1 MRHVRLFLVTKEVH
15 MSSAELSSNRW
26 LPQLREHLKRER
38 YSAKAAK
45 RYVAVVDAFLRFLKS
60 RRVAVESA
68 ETKHIAQYL
77 QHALRLYR
85 RHNGRSPKSFDPSKP
100 FYWWRHSHT
109 TAIKMLLRLVHG
121 QRVPVPTPR
130 TSTELFH
137 REVCQQYE
145 RWMHDVRGLVP
156 ETMRGRSAEAR
167 RFLFW
172 LGERGNRQ
180 QLACITTSDIDKYQM
195 RQPSSQRRVTL
206 KRRATEL
213 RCFLR
218 FLYAT
223 GRIPCDLAASVVSPT
238 VYAFENIPSALRPE
252 EVVAILK
259 AAHKDHSPRGRRD
272 YAILMLL
279 ATYGLRAG
287 EVTSLRLANIDWR
300 NERLRIRH
308 SKTGGHLEL
317 PLFPWVGNA
326 ILDYLQKGRPKTE
339 AREVFIRTCAPYR
352 RLRNGSVLHRILHKR
367 LVAAGVSPQGKRG
380 PHAFRHAIAVSMLRA
395 AVPAKEIGD
404 VLGHRSAASTT
415 PYLKLA
421 TEDLRCVALEIPA
434 EVQA

>member
-1 MRHVRLFLVTKEVH
+1 
-15 MSSAELSSNRW
+15 MSSAEHSSNRW
-26 LPQLREHLKRER
+26 LPQLIEHLERER
-38 YSAKAAK
+38 YSAKAAQ
-45 RYVAVVDAFLRFLKS
+45 RCVAVANAFLAFLKS
-60 RRVAVESA
+60 RRIAVESA
-68 ETKHIAQYL
+68 DNTDIAQYL

-85 RHNGRSPKSFDPSKP
+85 RRHGRSPKSLDPSKP

-109 TAIKMLLRLVHG
+109 TAIKMLLRLVRG
-121 QRVPVPTPR
+121 QRTPAPKPR
-130 TSTELFH
+130 TSTEVFH

-145 RWMHDVRGLVP
+145 RWMHDVRGLAP
-156 ETMRGRSAEAR
+156 ETMRGRNAEAR
-167 RFLFW
+167 RFLCW

-180 QLACITTSDIDKYQM
+180 KLAGITTADIDKYRM
-195 RQPSSQRRVTL
+195 HQPSSQRRVTL

-223 GRIPCDLAASVVSPT
+223 GRIVCDLAPSVISPT
-238 VYAFENIPSALRPE
+238 VYAFENVPSSLRPE
-252 EVVAILK
+252 EV
-259 AAHKDHSPRGRRD
+259 AAVLNAARKDRSPRGRRD

-287 EVTSLRLANIDWR
+287 EVTSLRLSNIDWR

-317 PLFPWVGNA
+317 PLFPRVGNA

-352 RLRNGSVLHRILHKR
+352 GLRNGSVLHRILHKR
-367 LVAAGVSPQGKRG
+367 LVAAGVSPRGKRG
-380 PHAFRHAIAVSMLRA
+380 PHAFRHGVAVSMLRA

-404 VLGHRSAASTT
+404 VLGHRSAASTI

-421 TEDLRCVALEIPA
+421 TEDLRHVALEIPA

>member
-1 MRHVRLFLVTKEVH
+1 

-26 LPQLREHLKRER
+26 LPQLNEHLERER
-38 YSAKAAK
+38 YSAQAAQ
-45 RYVAVVDAFLRFLKS
+45 RYVAVADAFLRFLKS

-68 ETKHIAQYL
+68 DNKHIAQYL

-85 RHNGRSPKSFDPSKP
+85 RHHRRSPKSFDPSKP

-121 QRVPVPTPR
+121 QRTPARRPR
-130 TSTELFH
+130 TSAEFLD

-145 RWMHDVRGLVP
+145 QWMHGVRGLAD

-167 RFLFW
+167 RFLCW

-180 QLACITTSDIDKYQM
+180 KLAHITNSDIDKYQM
-195 RQPSSQRRVTL
+195 FQPSSQRRVTL
-206 KRRATEL
+206 KRRATDL

-223 GRIPCDLAASVVSPT
+223 GQIVRDLAASVISPT

-259 AAHKDHSPRGRRD
+259 AARKDHSPRGRRD

-287 EVTSLRLANIDWR
+287 EVTSLRLSNIDWR

-317 PLFPWVGNA
+317 PLFPRVGNA

-367 LVAAGVSPQGKRG
+367 FVAAGVSPQGKRG

-395 AVPAKEIGD
+395 AVPAKEIGE
-404 VLGHRSAASTT
+404 VLGHRSAASTI

-421 TEDLRCVALEIPA
+421 TEDLRHVALEIPA